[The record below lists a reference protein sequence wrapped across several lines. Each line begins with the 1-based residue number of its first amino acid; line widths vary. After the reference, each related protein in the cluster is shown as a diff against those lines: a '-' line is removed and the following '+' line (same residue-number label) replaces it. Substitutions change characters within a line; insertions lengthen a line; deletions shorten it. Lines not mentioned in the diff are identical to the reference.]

1 VTPLIEEAARTSG
14 LNVDFVTAI
23 VLVESA
29 GDPFAWNPEPRY
41 RALWNVRTKA
51 PFRALTDAEI
61 ASEVPPV
68 DFPYLLGGRD
78 QEWWAQQASWGLM
91 QIMGAVAREEGFAR
105 PYLPELTDPA
115 ANLKVGC
122 RHLRRLVLWAN
133 GDLAQA
139 AAAYN
144 AGRGG
149 WRSDAGLHYAA
160 KALAEMAAI
169 ERERRTP

>member
-91 QIMGAVAREEGFAR
+91 QIMGAVAREEGFA
-105 PYLPELTDPA
+105 PALPAGADRSRGEPQGRLPA
-115 ANLKVGC
+115 SAPPGALGE
-122 RHLRRLVLWAN
+122 RGSRASGGRL
-133 GDLAQA
+133 
-139 AAAYN
+139 
-144 AGRGG
+144 
-149 WRSDAGLHYAA
+149 
-160 KALAEMAAI
+160 
-169 ERERRTP
+169 